1 MDQTAVEADL
11 AMARREIPGDDLDE
25 RRLAGAV
32 VAHQPNH
39 FAGENLQVDAVQRA
53 NRAELLAD
61 TRQLQ
66 ERLAVA

>member
-1 MDQTAVEADL
+1 MILTSVDL
-11 AMARREIPGDDLDE
+11 PAPLSPIS
-25 RRLAGAV
+25 
-32 VAHQPNH
+32 PNH

-61 TRQLQ
+61 THQLQ

>member
-1 MDQTAVEADL
+1 
-11 AMARREIPGDDLDE
+11 MARRKIPGNDLDE

-32 VAHQPNH
+32 VAHQTNH